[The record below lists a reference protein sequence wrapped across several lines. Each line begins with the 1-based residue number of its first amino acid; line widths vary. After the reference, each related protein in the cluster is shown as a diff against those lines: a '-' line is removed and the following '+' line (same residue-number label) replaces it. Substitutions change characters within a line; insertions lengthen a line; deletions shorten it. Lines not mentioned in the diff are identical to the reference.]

1 MSGVMQKKREAIRRF
16 SQMPLKHP
24 MSKFLLQALS
34 HDTDLLERVSFV
46 DRLEFLANTMEVAEV
61 GSKAAPFILEMGAVE
76 REEVS
81 IVNGQLVRQTHRS
94 RSVCITEPM
103 DALKVLRRSRGRI
116 YARFAFAGAVPSWY
130 QSVVEPN
137 PALPLHRAQRRS
149 IANLMEQILREQVD
163 LALLAID
170 LRAKIDESLAQ
181 RDEARFRRYAPV
193 YRQVLERLLW
203 EL

>member
-1 MSGVMQKKREAIRRF
+1 MAVIQKKREAVRRF

-34 HDTDLLERVSFV
+34 HDTALLQRVTFV
-46 DRLEFLANTMEVAEV
+46 DRLEFLSNTMQVAEV
-61 GSKAAPFILEMGAVE
+61 GSKAVPFMLEMGAVE

-103 DALKVLRRSRGRI
+103 DALKALRESQGRI
-116 YARFAFAGAVPSWY
+116 YIHFAFAGPEPPWY

-137 PALPLHRAQRRS
+137 PALPLRRAQRRS
-149 IANLMEQILREQVD
+149 IANLMDQILREQVD
-163 LALLAID
+163 LALLAIE
-170 LRAKIDESLAQ
+170 LRAKIDESLAT
-181 RDEARFRRYAPV
+181 RDPERFRRYAPV
-193 YRQVLERLLW
+193 YRQVLDRLLW

>member
-1 MSGVMQKKREAIRRF
+1 MQKKREAVRRF

-34 HDTDLLERVSFV
+34 HDTDLLQRVSFV
-46 DRLEFLANTMEVAEV
+46 DRLEFLSNTMEVAEV
-61 GSKAAPFILEMGAVE
+61 GSKALPFVLEMGAIE

-94 RSVCITEPM
+94 RSMCITEPM
-103 DALKVLRRSRGRI
+103 DALKALRRSRGRI
-116 YARFAFAGAVPSWY
+116 YARFAFAGAIPPWY

-170 LRAKIDESLAQ
+170 LRAKIDESLAR
-181 RDEARFRRYAPV
+181 RDEERFRRYAPV
-193 YRQVLERLLW
+193 YRQVLDRLLW

>member
-1 MSGVMQKKREAIRRF
+1 MQKKREAVRRF

-34 HDTDLLERVSFV
+34 HDTGLLQRVSFV

-61 GSKAAPFILEMGAVE
+61 GAKGDPFVLEMGAVE

-94 RSVCITEPM
+94 RSMCITEPM
-103 DALKVLRRSRGRI
+103 DALKALRQSQGRI
-116 YARFAFAGAVPSWY
+116 YTRFSFAGPEPPWY

-170 LRAKIDESLAQ
+170 LRARIDESLES
-181 RDEARFRRYAPV
+181 RDPERFHRYVPV
-193 YRQVLERLLW
+193 YRQVLDRLLW